1 MDVGPYDMVEV
12 DNDNVDQRTMG
23 SMWCLWK
30 PSWVGS
36 QSRKAYLDFVGQF
49 DQLVDANIR
58 WTPYT
63 TNLIHRRAPQGL
75 SSLCLH
81 DQGYWMTRK
90 PLVCDIHVEEY
101 AVHHVMRQFYLYQE
115 SPLPISHSVPD
126 NVHRGHTAGTLWA
139 DKLVPYVES
148 WAGALEDVVDEH
160 RPHSDEAFIAYLQLY
175 LPRTRTRAMHI
186 PEEPSRLPAEVST
199 MYPV

>member
-1 MDVGPYDMVEV
+1 MDVGPYDIVEV
-12 DNDNVDQRTMG
+12 DNDNVDRRTMG

-49 DQLVDANIR
+49 DQLMDANIR

-63 TNLIHRRAPQGL
+63 ANLIHHRAPQGL

-90 PLVCDIHVEEY
+90 PLVYDIHVEEY
-101 AVHHVMRQFYLYQE
+101 AVHHVMRW
-115 SPLPISHSVPD
+115 SR
-126 NVHRGHTAGTLWA
+126 RGHTAVTLWA

-186 PEEPSRLPAEVST
+186 PKEPSRLPAKVST